1 MSAYNFSKDDVDKIV
16 ISHTVWINLFRR
28 CYSENSADYKNYG
41 ARGIKVC
48 DSWHGDD
55 GFWNFINDVGLR
67 QSKKYSLDRIDV
79 NKGYTK
85 ENVRWADAKTQAQN
99 KRNNVFVSFN
109 GETINLAKLARNYDV
124 KYQSLW
130 KLVVLKKIP
139 PEKSIEILLKPKQQT
154 ISDLA
159 RSHGMKP
166 STLMRR
172 IRSGVPLDIAISAPL
187 KAGVKTY
194 RENYGC

>member
-1 MSAYNFSKDDVDKIV
+1 MTAYNFSKDDVNKIV

-99 KRNNVFVSFN
+99 KRNGVFVSFN

-159 RSHGMKP
+159 RSHGMNP
-166 STLMRR
+166 ATLMRR
-172 IRSGVPLDIAISAPL
+172 IRSGVPLDIAVSAPL

>member
-1 MSAYNFSKDDVDKIV
+1 MLISPKEEVEKIV
-16 ISHTVWINLFRR
+16 ISHVVWRNLFGR
-28 CYSENSADYKNYG
+28 CYNENNNDFKNYG
-41 ARGIKVC
+41 ARGILVC

-67 QSKKYSLDRIDV
+67 PSKEYSLDRIDV
-79 NKGYTK
+79 NKGYNK

-99 KRNNVFVSFN
+99 KRNGIFVSYN
-109 GETINLAKLARNYDV
+109 GEIINLAKLARDFGV

-130 KLVVLKKIP
+130 KLVVFKKIP
-139 PEKSIEILLKPKQQT
+139 PEKSIEILLKPKEQT

-159 RSHGMKP
+159 RLHGLKP
-166 STLMRR
+166 ATLMRR
-172 IRSGVPLDIAISAPL
+172 LRHGVPVDVAVSAPL

-194 RENYGC
+194 RASDGC